1 MNKLRNTNKQGEKL
15 LLGGMAAAAF
25 GLISTKPKTV
35 KAANLNGNHSTFK
48 KTKKAA
54 VKTKINYQTARSKLT
69 RDSGSSKPQTSFEN
83 QDELTDQNQ
92 EDLIGS
98 DSNTNITK
106 PTNSEQNPVSNNDSS
121 QNIAASKNNNK
132 ENSSNSNTI
141 QTSSQDTDSNNFDP
155 NQAAKSAVTS
165 KWNGLTV
172 SYESNTDELTIYGG
186 TDTPAVIS
194 NNIEPIK
201 KISIDGNINDVAS
214 NYVKTITI
222 KGKIKIIGSADNLFA
237 DLFNLETIN
246 GLENIDTQEVTNMAN
261 MFSGSYKLSSLD
273 LSNFDTSNVTDMNS
287 MFYGCSALKNLK
299 FDPTKFNTAKVT
311 NMSSMFKSCGVQS
324 IDLSRFNTSN
334 VTNMADMFSGCA
346 VTSLDLSHFDTAKV
360 TDMSGMF
367 NYNVLQALDVSCL
380 DTAKVTNMAK
390 MFANSRN
397 LTSINFGTK
406 GATKFNTSNV
416 TDMSDMFN
424 TSEKLTDIDL
434 STFNTAKVAN
444 MANMFFS
451 CKALTGLDL
460 SPLKTSNVTDMNGMF
475 QYCNGLT
482 SLDVSPLDT
491 AKVTNMARMFYSCQG
506 LTSLDVSTFKTSNV
520 TSMEDMFHYCSNL
533 TDLKFGNPGTTT
545 FNTSNVVTMKNMFSY
560 CSAMVNLDLSAFDT
574 SKVEVFTLMFDNCSR
589 LSNLNLSSFKIIAK
603 TNVSGGIS
611 MDYMFRNCSSLA
623 TIDVSHFDTSNVGN
637 MRGMFDTC
645 YSLTSLD
652 LTNFVTSNV
661 SDMSDMFNQCASL
674 KRLNL
679 SSFDTSNVTNMW
691 FMFANSGLERLDIS
705 NFDMSNVSDTESML
719 GGLKNLKILVL
730 GKKNNIGTSHFNNKL
745 NSGFNTS
752 GTWTNMGSGQVPVD
766 QNSWSADQ
774 LVNKYDPSK
783 DYDTYV
789 NFSAPSLITVKYVDN
804 NQKDIVPSDQLYD
817 FKNTALL
824 DTLPTFNSI
833 KLNRNTDYQLEHIEL
848 DGKTVSDLKNVKFGD
863 IPHTIT
869 FIYNPISAGVITVN
883 YKYRDKDGQLH
894 DILENGK
901 PKTATINGSLH
912 DRSANIKFDALDGYT
927 KESYKINEGKPVDNT
942 DDFSVPLTKD
952 PQTVTLIYNP
962 ISAGTI
968 TVNYKYKDKDGQ
980 LQNIL
985 DENGKPKT
993 ATINDYL
1000 FEHSANIKFDAIDGY
1015 TKESYKINEGK
1026 PVDNTD
1032 DFSVPLTKDPQT
1044 VTLIYNPISAGT
1056 ITVNYKYKDKDG
1068 QLQNILDENGKPKTA
1083 TISGSLHDRSA
1094 NIKFDALDGYTKES
1108 YQINDEDPVI
1118 NTNDFTVPLTKDPQ
1132 TVTLIYNPISAG
1144 TITVNYKYKDKD
1156 GQLQNI
1162 LDENGKPKTATIND
1176 YLFEHSANIKFDAI
1190 DGYTKESY
1198 QINDEDPVIN
1208 TNDFTVPLTK
1218 DSQTVTLIYSQTSGS
1233 NSSNGSNGS
1242 NNSGDNGS
1250 GSNGSNAS
1258 GNGSNSNGNDSGS
1271 NGSNASGNNGSGNNN
1286 SNNSGSG
1293 NNNPGSGINNSSSN
1307 NSGSNSN
1314 SSGNNSSSSSNN
1326 NGATGSIGNNSDNN
1340 LNNGSNNTGSNVSSG
1355 KHKNTSKKL
1364 NKHRNKPSSNNK
1376 GFTKLKNKSNKYN
1389 KYNNGKTK
1397 NMEKAGSSN
1406 IATHKEKLLPQTG
1419 SNKRSSLAVL
1429 ALGGLALASALGAV
1443 WFNHKED

>member
-69 RDSGSSKPQTSFEN
+69 RDSGSPKPQTSFEN
-83 QDELTDQNQ
+83 QDEFTDQNQ

-121 QNIAASKNNNK
+121 QNTATSENNNK

-186 TDTPAVIS
+186 TDTPVVIS

-214 NYVKTITI
+214 NYVKTVTI

-246 GLENIDTQEVTNMAN
+246 GLENIDTQEISDMSK

-273 LSNFDTSNVTDMNS
+273 LSSFDTSNVTDMNS

-299 FDPTKFNTAKVT
+299 FDPAKFNTAKVT
-311 NMSSMFKSCGVQS
+311 NMASMFKNCGVQS
-324 IDLSRFNTSN
+324 IDLSHFNTSN
-334 VTNMADMFSGCA
+334 VTNMADMFSWCA
-346 VTSLDLSHFDTAKV
+346 VTNLDLSHFDTAQV
-360 TDMSGMF
+360 TNMSGMF
-367 NYNVLQALDVSCL
+367 NGNFLHALDVSCL
-380 DTAKVTNMAK
+380 YTAKVTNMAK
-390 MFANSRN
+390 MFANSKN

-406 GATKFNTSNV
+406 DATKFNTSNV

-434 STFNTAKVAN
+434 STFNTAKVTN
-444 MANMFFS
+444 MADMFFS

-460 SPLKTSNVTDMNGMF
+460 SPLVTSNVTDMNGMF

-482 SLDVSPLDT
+482 SLDVSPLET

-506 LTSLDVSTFKTSNV
+506 LTSLDVSTFKTSKV

-545 FNTSNVVTMKNMFSY
+545 FDTSNVVTMKNMFSY
-560 CSAMVNLDLSAFDT
+560 CGAMVNLDLSAFDT

-589 LSNLNLSSFKIIAK
+589 LANLNLSSFKTSAK

-611 MDYMFRNCSSLA
+611 MDYMFRSCSSLE

-679 SSFDTSNVTNMW
+679 SSFDTSNVTNMY

-705 NFDMSNVSDTESML
+705 NFDMSNISNTDNML

-730 GKKNNIGTSHFNNKL
+730 GKKNNIGTSPFNNNL
-745 NSGFNTS
+745 NSGFNTQ
-752 GTWTNMGSGQVPVD
+752 GTWTNMGSGQVPAD

-789 NFSAPSLITVKYVDN
+789 NFSAPSLITVKYIDN
-804 NQKDIVPSDQLYD
+804 NQKDIEPAEQLYD

-824 DTLPTFNSI
+824 DTLPTFNS
-833 KLNRNTDYQLEHIEL
+833 KKANGNKDYELDRIEL
-848 DGKTVSDLKNVKFGD
+848 DRKKVSDLKNVKFGD
-863 IPHTIT
+863 TPHTIT
-869 FIYNPISAGVITVN
+869 FIYNPISAGTITVNYKYRGKDGQLHDILENGKAKTAAINGYLHDRSANIKFDAIDGYTKQSYQINGEDPVINTDDFTVPLTKDPQTVILIYNPISAGTIIIN

-901 PKTATINGSLH
+901 QKTATINSYLH
-912 DRSANIKFDALDGYT
+912 DRSVKIQFDALEDYT
-927 KESYKINEGKPVDNT
+927 KQSYQINGEDPVINT
-942 DDFSVPLTKD
+942 DDFTVPLTKD
-952 PQTVTLIYNP
+952 SQTVTLIYNP

-968 TVNYKYKDKDGQ
+968 TVNYKYKDKDG
-980 LQNIL
+980 LHDIL

-993 ATINDYL
+993 TTINGYL
-1000 FEHSANIKFDAIDGY
+1000 FEH
-1015 TKESYKINEGK
+1015 
-1026 PVDNTD
+1026 
-1032 DFSVPLTKDPQT
+1032 
-1044 VTLIYNPISAGT
+1044 
-1056 ITVNYKYKDKDG
+1056 
-1068 QLQNILDENGKPKTA
+1068 
-1083 TISGSLHDRSA
+1083 SA

-1108 YQINDEDPVI
+1108 YKINDEDPVI
-1118 NTNDFTVPLTKDPQ
+1118 NTDDFTVPLTKDPQ
-1132 TVTLIYNPISAG
+1132 TVTLIY
-1144 TITVNYKYKDKD
+1144 
-1156 GQLQNI
+1156 
-1162 LDENGKPKTATIND
+1162 
-1176 YLFEHSANIKFDAI
+1176 
-1190 DGYTKESY
+1190 
-1198 QINDEDPVIN
+1198 
-1208 TNDFTVPLTK
+1208 
-1218 DSQTVTLIYSQTSGS
+1218 SQTSGN

-1250 GSNGSNAS
+1250 GSNGSN
-1258 GNGSNSNGNDSGS
+1258 GSNSNSNDSGS
-1271 NGSNASGNNGSGNNN
+1271 NGSNGSNSNSNDSGSNGSNGSGNNGSGNNN
-1286 SNNSGSG
+1286 SNNSSSG

-1307 NSGSNSN
+1307 NSGNSSS

-1340 LNNGSNNTGSNVSSG
+1340 LNNGSNNTGSNVSSS

-1397 NMEKAGSSN
+1397 NMGKAGSSN
-1406 IATHKEKLLPQTG
+1406 IPTHKEKLLPQTD
-1419 SNKRSSLAVL
+1419 SNKRSSIAVL
-1429 ALGGLALASALGAV
+1429 ALGGLALASALSAI

>member
-299 FDPTKFNTAKVT
+299 FDPAKFNTAKVT
-311 NMSSMFKSCGVQS
+311 NMASMFKSCGVQS

-406 GATKFNTSNV
+406 DATKFNTSNV

-460 SPLKTSNVTDMNGMF
+460 SPLNTSNVTDMNGMF
-475 QYCNGLT
+475 EYCNGLT

-491 AKVTNMARMFYSCQG
+491 AKVTNMARMFHSCQK

-520 TSMEDMFHYCSNL
+520 TSMEDMFDYCSSL

-545 FNTSNVVTMKNMFSY
+545 FDTSNVVTMKNMFAY

-589 LSNLNLSSFKIIAK
+589 LSNLNLSSFKITAK

-611 MDYMFRNCSSLA
+611 MDYMFRNCTSLA

-705 NFDMSNVSDTESML
+705 NFDMSNVSTTESML
-719 GGLKNLKILVL
+719 GGLQNLKILVL
-730 GKKNNIGTSHFNNKL
+730 GKKNNIGTSPFNDKL

-752 GTWTNMGSGQVPVD
+752 GTWTNMGSGQVPKD

-833 KLNRNTDYQLEHIEL
+833 KLNRNTDYQLEHIKL
-848 DGKTVSDLKNVKFGD
+848 DEKTVSDLKNVKFGD

-869 FIYNPISAGVITVN
+869 FVYNAIPAGVITVY
-883 YKYRDKDGQLH
+883 YKYKDKDGQLRN
-894 DILENGK
+894 ILDENGK
-901 PKTATINGSLH
+901 AKTATINGSLH

-927 KESYKINEGKPVDNT
+927 KESYQINDEDPVINT
-942 DDFSVPLTKD
+942 DDFTVPLTKD

-993 ATINDYL
+993 TTINGYL
-1000 FEHSANIKFDAIDGY
+1000 FEH
-1015 TKESYKINEGK
+1015 
-1026 PVDNTD
+1026 
-1032 DFSVPLTKDPQT
+1032 
-1044 VTLIYNPISAGT
+1044 
-1056 ITVNYKYKDKDG
+1056 
-1068 QLQNILDENGKPKTA
+1068 
-1083 TISGSLHDRSA
+1083 SA

-1144 TITVNYKYKDKD
+1144 TITVNYKYKNKDGQLQNILDENGKAKTATINGSLHDRSANIKFDALDGYTKESYQINEGKPVDNTDDFTVPLTKDPQTVTLIYNPILAGTITVNYKYKDKD

-1162 LDENGKPKTATIND
+1162 LDENGKPKTTTING
-1176 YLFEHSANIKFDAI
+1176 YLFEHSANIKFDAL

-1208 TNDFTVPLTK
+1208 ANDFTVPLTK

-1271 NGSNASGNNGSGNNN
+1271 NGSNGSDNNGSGNNN

-1293 NNNPGSGINNSSSN
+1293 NNAGSGINNSSSN
-1307 NSGSNSN
+1307 NSGNSSS

-1389 KYNNGKTK
+1389 NGKTK

-1429 ALGGLALASALGAV
+1429 ALGGLALASALGAI

>member
-1 MNKLRNTNKQGEKL
+1 MNKLKNTNKQGEKL
-15 LLGGMAAAAF
+15 LLGGMAAISLS
-25 GLISTKPKTV
+25 LINGKTKTV
-35 KAANLNGNHSTFK
+35 KASAIPNNGSVL
-48 KTKKAA
+48 KKASKTRL
-54 VKTKINYQTARSKLT
+54 KTKINYQTARSKLVKRT
-69 RDSGSSKPQTSFEN
+69 EALKASDVPDAAEAATDKLN
-83 QDELTDQNQ
+83 QAQAAETDTTTTDQVSENNQ
-92 EDLIGS
+92 TGS
-98 DSNTNITK
+98 ATGNKTQTTEKSDKTDI
-106 PTNSEQNPVSNNDSS
+106 PV
-121 QNIAASKNNNK
+121 K
-132 ENSSNSNTI
+132 
-141 QTSSQDTDSNNFDP
+141 FDP
-155 NQAAKSAVTS
+155 AQANRSSLQS
-165 KWNGLTV
+165 KWNGLDVTFN
-172 SYESNTDELTIYGG
+172 SDNNELTIQGG
-186 TDTPAVIS
+186 TDTPAIIDNSATPDKLIGIS
-194 NNIEPIK
+194 RN
-201 KISIDGNINDVAS
+201 IDGVSANYINI
-214 NYVKTITI
+214 ITI
-222 KGKIKIIGSADNLFA
+222 KGKINLVGSITGLFGDLHNLR
-237 DLFNLETIN
+237 TIN
-246 GLENIDTQEVTNMAN
+246 GLENIDTQGVTSIEK
-261 MFSGSYKLSSLD
+261 MFSNDYHLSSLD
-273 LSNFDTSNVTDMNS
+273 LSSFDTSNVTDMNS

-311 NMSSMFKSCGVQS
+311 NMASMFKSCGVQS

-406 GATKFNTSNV
+406 DATKFNTSNV

-460 SPLKTSNVTDMNGMF
+460 SPLNTTNVTDMNGMF
-475 QYCNGLT
+475 EYCNGLT

-491 AKVTNMARMFYSCQG
+491 AKVTNMARMFHSCQK

-520 TSMEDMFHYCSNL
+520 TSMEDMFDYCNSL

-545 FNTSNVVTMKNMFSY
+545 FDTSNVVTMKNMFAY

-589 LSNLNLSSFKIIAK
+589 LANLNLSSFKIIAK

-611 MDYMFRNCSSLA
+611 MDYMFRNCTSLA

-679 SSFDTSNVTNMW
+679 SSFDTSNVTNMY

-705 NFDMSNVSDTESML
+705 NFDMSNISNTDNML

-730 GKKNNIGTSHFNNKL
+730 GKKNNIGTSPFNDNL

-752 GTWTNMGSGQVPVD
+752 GTWTNMGSGQVPKD

-789 NFSAPSLITVKYVDN
+789 NFSAPSLITVKYIDN

-824 DTLPTFNSI
+824 DTLPTFNFR

-848 DGKTVSDLKNVKFGD
+848 DGKTVSDLQNVKFGD
-863 IPHTIT
+863 IPHTVT
-869 FIYNPISAGVITVN
+869 FVYNAIPAGVITVY
-883 YKYRDKDGQLH
+883 YKYKDKEDNLH

-901 PKTATINGSLH
+901 PKTAAINGYLH

-942 DDFSVPLTKD
+942 DDFTVPLTKD
-952 PQTVTLIYNP
+952 PQTVTLIYNRIKAQPITVYYQYIGKDVQLHDILDENGKTMTNTVSGYIKEKPTINFIDISAYYNKKSYKINGKEIISTDSPKVELINQPQTVIFIYNP
-962 ISAGTI
+962 ISAGAI
-968 TVNYKYKDKDGQ
+968 TVKYKYKDKDG
-980 LQNIL
+980 LHDIL
-985 DENGKPKT
+985 DENGKSKT
-993 ATINDYL
+993 ATINGYL
-1000 FEHSANIKFDAIDGY
+1000 FERSAKIKFDVLDGY
-1015 TKESYKINEGK
+1015 TKESYKINNE
-1026 PVDNTD
+1026 D
-1032 DFSVPLTKDPQT
+1032 SVPVNNT
-1044 VTLIYNPISAGT
+1044 V
-1056 ITVNYKYKDKDG
+1056 
-1068 QLQNILDENGKPKTA
+1068 
-1083 TISGSLHDRSA
+1083 
-1094 NIKFDALDGYTKES
+1094 
-1108 YQINDEDPVI
+1108 
-1118 NTNDFTVPLTKDPQ
+1118 DFTVPLTKDPQ
-1132 TVTLIYNPISAG
+1132 TVTLIYSHTPGN
-1144 TITVNYKYKDKD
+1144 
-1156 GQLQNI
+1156 
-1162 LDENGKPKTATIND
+1162 NGSN
-1176 YLFEHSANIKFDAI
+1176 
-1190 DGYTKESY
+1190 G
-1198 QINDEDPVIN
+1198 
-1208 TNDFTVPLTK
+1208 
-1218 DSQTVTLIYSQTSGS
+1218 SGS
-1233 NSSNGSNGS
+1233 NGSGDNGSNGSSDNDSNGSNSSSGNNSNGSNGS
-1242 NNSGDNGS
+1242 N
-1250 GSNGSNAS
+1250 SN
-1258 GNGSNSNGNDSGS
+1258 GNGSSD
-1271 NGSNASGNNGSGNNN
+1271 NGSGNNN
-1286 SNNSGSG
+1286 SNSSGSG
-1293 NNNPGSGINNSSSN
+1293 NNPGSSINNSSSN
-1307 NSGSNSN
+1307 NSGSSS

-1376 GFTKLKNKSNKYN
+1376 GFTKLKNKYN

-1419 SNKRSSLAVL
+1419 SNKRSNLAVL
-1429 ALGGLALASALGAV
+1429 ALGGLALASALSAI

>member
-15 LLGGMAAAAF
+15 LLGGMAAVSLS
-25 GLISTKPKTV
+25 LINGKTKTV
-35 KAANLNGNHSTFK
+35 KASAIPNNGSALKKASKTRL
-48 KTKKAA
+48 KTKL
-54 VKTKINYQTARSKLT
+54 NYQTARSKLVKKAT
-69 RDSGSSKPQTSFEN
+69 ALEASDE
-83 QDELTDQNQ
+83 QDAAEAATDKSTQ
-92 EDLIGS
+92 
-98 DSNTNITK
+98 
-106 PTNSEQNPVSNNDSS
+106 
-121 QNIAASKNNNK
+121 A
-132 ENSSNSNTI
+132 
-141 QTSSQDTDSNNFDP
+141 
-155 NQAAKSAVTS
+155 QAAETDTTTTDPADDQVSENNQTGSATGNKTQTTEKSDKTDIPVKLDPAQANRSSLQS
-165 KWNGLTV
+165 KWNGLDVTFN
-172 SYESNTDELTIYGG
+172 SDNNELTIQGG
-186 TDTPAVIS
+186 TDTPAIIDNSATPDKLIGIS
-194 NNIEPIK
+194 RN
-201 KISIDGNINDVAS
+201 IDGVSANYINI
-214 NYVKTITI
+214 ITI
-222 KGKIKIIGSADNLFA
+222 KGKINLVGSITGLFGDLHNLR
-237 DLFNLETIN
+237 TIN
-246 GLENIDTQEVTNMAN
+246 GLENIDTQGVTSIEK
-261 MFSGSYKLSSLD
+261 MFSNDYHLSSLD
-273 LSNFDTSNVTDMNS
+273 LSSFDTSNVTDMNS

-460 SPLKTSNVTDMNGMF
+460 SPLNTFNVTDMNGMF
-475 QYCNGLT
+475 EYCNGLT

-491 AKVTNMARMFYSCQG
+491 AKVTNMARMFHSCQK

-520 TSMEDMFHYCSNL
+520 TSMEDMFDYCSSL

-545 FNTSNVVTMKNMFSY
+545 FDTSNVVTMKNMFAY

-589 LSNLNLSSFKIIAK
+589 LSNLNLSSFKITAK

-705 NFDMSNVSDTESML
+705 NFDMSNISNTDNML

-730 GKKNNIGTSHFNNKL
+730 GKKNNIGTSPFNDNL

-752 GTWTNMGSGQVPVD
+752 GTWTNMGSGQVPKD

-789 NFSAPSLITVKYVDN
+789 NFSAPSLITVKYIDN
-804 NQKDIVPSDQLYD
+804 NQKDIEPAEQLYD

-824 DTLPTFNSI
+824 DTLPTFNFI

-869 FIYNPISAGVITVN
+869 FIYNPISAGAITVN

-901 PKTATINGSLH
+901 PKTATIKGYLH
-912 DRSANIKFDALDGYT
+912 DRSANIKFDT
-927 KESYKINEGKPVDNT
+927 
-942 DDFSVPLTKD
+942 
-952 PQTVTLIYNP
+952 
-962 ISAGTI
+962 
-968 TVNYKYKDKDGQ
+968 
-980 LQNIL
+980 
-985 DENGKPKT
+985 
-993 ATINDYL
+993 
-1000 FEHSANIKFDAIDGY
+1000 
-1015 TKESYKINEGK
+1015 
-1026 PVDNTD
+1026 
-1032 DFSVPLTKDPQT
+1032 
-1044 VTLIYNPISAGT
+1044 
-1056 ITVNYKYKDKDG
+1056 
-1068 QLQNILDENGKPKTA
+1068 
-1083 TISGSLHDRSA
+1083 
-1094 NIKFDALDGYTKES
+1094 LDGYTKES
-1108 YQINDEDPVI
+1108 YQINEGKPVI
-1118 NTNDFTVPLTKDPQ
+1118 NTD
-1132 TVTLIYNPISAG
+1132 
-1144 TITVNYKYKDKD
+1144 
-1156 GQLQNI
+1156 
-1162 LDENGKPKTATIND
+1162 
-1176 YLFEHSANIKFDAI
+1176 
-1190 DGYTKESY
+1190 
-1198 QINDEDPVIN
+1198 
-1208 TNDFTVPLTK
+1208 DFTVPLTK
-1218 DSQTVTLIYSQTSGS
+1218 DSQTVTLIYNRIKAQPITVYYQYIGKDVQLHDILDENGKTMTNTVSGYIKEKPTINFIDISAYYNKKSYKINGKEIISTDSPKVELINQPQTVIFIYNPISAGAITVNYKYKDKDGLHDILDENGKSKTATINGYLFERSAKIQFVALDGYTKESYQINEGKPVDNTDDFTVPLTKGPQTVTLIYSQTSGN

-1286 SNNSGSG
+1286 SNNSTSG
-1293 NNNPGSGINNSSSN
+1293 NNPGSGINNSSSN
-1307 NSGSNSN
+1307 NSGSS

-1397 NMEKAGSSN
+1397 NMEKAGNSN
-1406 IATHKEKLLPQTG
+1406 IATHKEKQLPQTG
-1419 SNKRSSLAVL
+1419 TNKRSSLAVL
-1429 ALGGLALASALGAV
+1429 ALGGLALASALSAI

>member
-1 MNKLRNTNKQGEKL
+1 MNKLKNTNKQGEKL
-15 LLGGMAAAAF
+15 LFGGMAAAAF

-35 KAANLNGNHSTFK
+35 KAANLNANHSTVK
-48 KTKKAA
+48 KTKRTA

-69 RDSGSSKPQTSFEN
+69 RDSDSPKPQTSFEN
-83 QDELTDQNQ
+83 QDELTNQ
-92 EDLIGS
+92 KDLIGS

-121 QNIAASKNNNK
+121 QNTAASENNNK
-132 ENSSNSNTI
+132 ENNSNSNTI

-311 NMSSMFKSCGVQS
+311 NMASMFKSCGVQS

-460 SPLKTSNVTDMNGMF
+460 SPLNTSNVTDMNGMF
-475 QYCNGLT
+475 EYCNGLT
-482 SLDVSPLDT
+482 SLDVSHLDT
-491 AKVTNMARMFYSCQG
+491 AKVTNMARMFHSCQK

-520 TSMEDMFHYCSNL
+520 TSMEDMFDYCSSL

-545 FNTSNVVTMKNMFSY
+545 FDTSNVVTMKNMFAY

-611 MDYMFRNCSSLA
+611 MDYMFRNCTSLA

-679 SSFDTSNVTNMW
+679 SSFDTSNVTNMY

-705 NFDMSNVSDTESML
+705 NFDMSNISNTDNML

-730 GKKNNIGTSHFNNKL
+730 GKKNNIGTSRFNNNL
-745 NSGFNTS
+745 NSGFNTQ
-752 GTWTNMGSGQVPVD
+752 GTWTNMGSGQVPAD

-789 NFSAPSLITVKYVDN
+789 NFSAPSLITVKYIDN
-804 NQKDIVPSDQLYD
+804 NQKDIEPAEQLYD

-824 DTLPTFNSI
+824 DTLPTFNS
-833 KLNRNTDYQLEHIEL
+833 KKANGNKDYELDRIEL
-848 DGKTVSDLKNVKFGD
+848 DGKKVSDLKNVKFGD
-863 IPHTIT
+863 TPHTIT
-869 FIYNPISAGVITVN
+869 FIYNPISAGTITVN
-883 YKYRDKDGQLH
+883 YKYKGKDGQLH

-901 PKTATINGSLH
+901 PKTATINGYLH
-912 DRSANIKFDALDGYT
+912 DHSAKIQFDALEDYT
-927 KESYKINEGKPVDNT
+927 KQSYQINGEDPVINT
-942 DDFSVPLTKD
+942 DDFTVPLTKV

-968 TVNYKYKDKDGQ
+968 TVNYKYKGKDGQ
-980 LQNIL
+980 LHDIL

-993 ATINDYL
+993 TTINGYL
-1000 FEHSANIKFDAIDGY
+1000 FEH
-1015 TKESYKINEGK
+1015 
-1026 PVDNTD
+1026 
-1032 DFSVPLTKDPQT
+1032 
-1044 VTLIYNPISAGT
+1044 
-1056 ITVNYKYKDKDG
+1056 
-1068 QLQNILDENGKPKTA
+1068 
-1083 TISGSLHDRSA
+1083 SA
-1094 NIKFDALDGYTKES
+1094 NIKFDALDGYTKQS
-1108 YQINDEDPVI
+1108 YQIN
-1118 NTNDFTVPLTKDPQ
+1118 
-1132 TVTLIYNPISAG
+1132 G
-1144 TITVNYKYKDKD
+1144 
-1156 GQLQNI
+1156 
-1162 LDENGKPKTATIND
+1162 
-1176 YLFEHSANIKFDAI
+1176 
-1190 DGYTKESY
+1190 
-1198 QINDEDPVIN
+1198 EDPVIN

-1218 DSQTVTLIYSQTSGS
+1218 DSQTITLIYSYTSGNNSS
-1233 NSSNGSNGS
+1233 NGSSDNNGSNGSSGNDSNGSNDSSGNDSNGSNGSSGNDSNGSNGSSGNDSNGSNGS
-1242 NNSGDNGS
+1242 N
-1250 GSNGSNAS
+1250 SN
-1258 GNGSNSNGNDSGS
+1258 GNGSSDS
-1271 NGSNASGNNGSGNNN
+1271 GSGNNN

-1293 NNNPGSGINNSSSN
+1293 NNPGSGINNSSSN
-1307 NSGSNSN
+1307 NSGSSS

-1376 GFTKLKNKSNKYN
+1376 GFTKLKNKYN

-1419 SNKRSSLAVL
+1419 SNKRSNLAVL
-1429 ALGGLALASALGAV
+1429 ALGGLALASALSAI

>member
-942 DDFSVPLTKD
+942 DDFTVPLTKD
-952 PQTVTLIYNP
+952 SQTVTLIYNP

-980 LQNIL
+980 LHDIL

-993 ATINDYL
+993 ATINGYL

-1056 ITVNYKYKDKDG
+1056 ITVNYKYKNKDG

>member
-69 RDSGSSKPQTSFEN
+69 RDSGSPKPQTSFEN

-121 QNIAASKNNNK
+121 QNTAASKNNNK

-141 QTSSQDTDSNNFDP
+141 QTSSQDTDSINFDP

-246 GLENIDTQEVTNMAN
+246 GLENVDTQEISDMSK
-261 MFSGSYKLSSLD
+261 MFNGSYKLSSLD
-273 LSNFDTSNVTDMNS
+273 LSSFDTSNVTDMNS

-299 FDPTKFNTAKVT
+299 FDPAKFNTAKVT
-311 NMSSMFKSCGVQS
+311 NMASMFKNCGVQS
-324 IDLSRFNTSN
+324 IDLSHFNTSN

-346 VTSLDLSHFDTAKV
+346 VTNLDLSHFETAQV
-360 TDMSGMF
+360 TNMSGMF

-390 MFANSRN
+390 MFANSKN

-406 GATKFNTSNV
+406 DATKFNTSNV

-424 TSEKLTDIDL
+424 TSKKLTDIDL
-434 STFNTAKVAN
+434 STFNTTKVTN
-444 MANMFFS
+444 MADMFFS
-451 CKALTGLDL
+451 CEALTGLDL
-460 SPLKTSNVTDMNGMF
+460 SPLNTTNVTDMNGMF
-475 QYCNGLT
+475 QYCQGLT
-482 SLDVSPLDT
+482 SLDVSPLAT

-506 LTSLDVSTFKTSNV
+506 LTSLDVSTFETSNV
-520 TSMEDMFHYCSNL
+520 TSMEDMFHYCSSL

-560 CSAMVNLDLSAFDT
+560 CLAMVNLDLSAFDT
-574 SKVEVFTLMFDNCSR
+574 SKVEVFTYMFNNCSR
-589 LSNLNLSSFKIIAK
+589 LANLNLSSFKTSAK

-611 MDYMFRNCSSLA
+611 MDYMFQDCTSLA

-637 MRGMFDTC
+637 MMGMFRDC
-645 YSLTSLD
+645 FSLARLD
-652 LTNFVTSNV
+652 LTNFDTSNV
-661 SDMSDMFNQCASL
+661 SDMSDMFYQCVNL

-679 SSFDTSNVTNMW
+679 SSFDTSNVIHME

-730 GKKNNIGTSHFNNKL
+730 GKKNNIGTSHFNNNL
-745 NSGFNTS
+745 NSGFNTQ
-752 GTWTNMGSGQVPVD
+752 GTWTNMGSGQVPKD

-774 LVNKYDPSK
+774 LVNKYDPNK

-789 NFSAPSLITVKYVDN
+789 NFSAPSLITVKYLDN

-824 DTLPTFNSI
+824 DTLPTFNSR

-848 DGKTVSDLKNVKFGD
+848 DGKKVSDLKNVKFGD
-863 IPHTIT
+863 TPHTIT
-869 FIYNPISAGVITVN
+869 FIYNPISAGTIIIN

-901 PKTATINGSLH
+901 PKTAAINGYLH
-912 DRSANIKFDALDGYT
+912 DRSAKIQFDALEDYT
-927 KESYKINEGKPVDNT
+927 KQSYQINGEDPVINT
-942 DDFSVPLTKD
+942 DDFTVPLTKD
-952 PQTVTLIYNP
+952 PQTVILIYNP

-980 LQNIL
+980 LHDIL
-985 DENGKPKT
+985 ENGKQKT
-993 ATINDYL
+993 ATINSYL
-1000 FEHSANIKFDAIDGY
+1000 FEH
-1015 TKESYKINEGK
+1015 
-1026 PVDNTD
+1026 
-1032 DFSVPLTKDPQT
+1032 
-1044 VTLIYNPISAGT
+1044 
-1056 ITVNYKYKDKDG
+1056 
-1068 QLQNILDENGKPKTA
+1068 
-1083 TISGSLHDRSA
+1083 SA

-1118 NTNDFTVPLTKDPQ
+1118 NTNDFTVSLTKDPQ

-1144 TITVNYKYKDKD
+1144 TITVNYKYKGKD
-1156 GQLQNI
+1156 GQLHDI
-1162 LDENGKPKTATIND
+1162 LENGKPKTAAINS
-1176 YLFEHSANIKFDAI
+1176 YLHDRSANIKFDAL

-1198 QINDEDPVIN
+1198 KINEGKPVISID
-1208 TNDFTVPLTK
+1208 DFTVPLTK
-1218 DSQTVTLIYSQTSGS
+1218 DSQTVTLIYNPISAGTITVNYKYKDKYGQLHDILDENGKPKTTTINGYLFEHSANIKFDALDGYTKESYQINEGKPVISIDDFTVPLTKDPQTVTLIYSQTSGN

-1250 GSNGSNAS
+1250 GSNGSNGS
-1258 GNGSNSNGNDSGS
+1258 GSSGS
-1271 NGSNASGNNGSGNNN
+1271 NGSGNNGSGNNN
-1286 SNNSGSG
+1286 SNNSSSG
-1293 NNNPGSGINNSSSN
+1293 NDNPGSGINNSSSN
-1307 NSGSNSN
+1307 NSGNSSS

-1429 ALGGLALASALGAV
+1429 ALGGLALASALSAI

>member
-1 MNKLRNTNKQGEKL
+1 MNKLKNTNKQGEKL
-15 LLGGMAAAAF
+15 LFGGMAAAAF

-35 KAANLNGNHSTFK
+35 KAANLNGNHSTVK
-48 KTKKAA
+48 KTKRTA

-69 RDSGSSKPQTSFEN
+69 RDSDSPKPQTSFEN
-83 QDELTDQNQ
+83 QDELTNQ
-92 EDLIGS
+92 KDLIGS

-121 QNIAASKNNNK
+121 QNTAASENNNK
-132 ENSSNSNTI
+132 ENNSNSNTI

-311 NMSSMFKSCGVQS
+311 NMASMFKSCGVQS

-460 SPLKTSNVTDMNGMF
+460 SPLNTSNVTDMNGMF
-475 QYCNGLT
+475 EYCNGLT
-482 SLDVSPLDT
+482 SLDVSHLDT
-491 AKVTNMARMFYSCQG
+491 AKVTNMARMFHSCQK

-520 TSMEDMFHYCSNL
+520 TSMEDMFDYCSSL

-545 FNTSNVVTMKNMFSY
+545 FDTSNVVTMKNMFAY

-589 LSNLNLSSFKIIAK
+589 LSNLNLSSFKITAK

-611 MDYMFRNCSSLA
+611 MDYMFQDCTSLA

-679 SSFDTSNVTNMW
+679 SSFDTSNVTNMY

-705 NFDMSNVSDTESML
+705 NFDMSNISNTDNML

-730 GKKNNIGTSHFNNKL
+730 GKKNNIGTSRFNNNL
-745 NSGFNTS
+745 NSGFNTQ
-752 GTWTNMGSGQVPVD
+752 GTWTNMGSGQVPKD

-789 NFSAPSLITVKYVDN
+789 NFSAPSLITVKYIDN
-804 NQKDIVPSDQLYD
+804 NQKDIEPAEQLYD

-824 DTLPTFNSI
+824 DTLPTFNS
-833 KLNRNTDYQLEHIEL
+833 KKANGNKDYELDRIEL
-848 DGKTVSDLKNVKFGD
+848 DGKKVSDLKNVKFGD
-863 IPHTIT
+863 TPHTIT
-869 FIYNPISAGVITVN
+869 FIYNPISAGTITVN
-883 YKYRDKDGQLH
+883 YKYKGKDGQLH

-901 PKTATINGSLH
+901 PKTATINGYLH
-912 DRSANIKFDALDGYT
+912 DHSAKIQFDALEDYT
-927 KESYKINEGKPVDNT
+927 K
-942 DDFSVPLTKD
+942 
-952 PQTVTLIYNP
+952 Q
-962 ISAGTI
+962 
-968 TVNYKYKDKDGQ
+968 
-980 LQNIL
+980 
-985 DENGKPKT
+985 
-993 ATINDYL
+993 
-1000 FEHSANIKFDAIDGY
+1000 
-1015 TKESYKINEGK
+1015 
-1026 PVDNTD
+1026 
-1032 DFSVPLTKDPQT
+1032 
-1044 VTLIYNPISAGT
+1044 
-1056 ITVNYKYKDKDG
+1056 
-1068 QLQNILDENGKPKTA
+1068 
-1083 TISGSLHDRSA
+1083 
-1094 NIKFDALDGYTKES
+1094 S
-1108 YQINDEDPVI
+1108 YQINGEDPVI
-1118 NTNDFTVPLTKDPQ
+1118 NTDDFTVPLTKDPQ

-1144 TITVNYKYKDKD
+1144 TITVNYKYKGKD
-1156 GQLQNI
+1156 GQLHDI
-1162 LDENGKPKTATIND
+1162 LDENGKPKTTTING
-1176 YLFEHSANIKFDAI
+1176 YLFEHSANIKFDAL
-1190 DGYTKESY
+1190 DGYTKQSY
-1198 QINDEDPVIN
+1198 QINGEDPVIN
-1208 TNDFTVPLTK
+1208 TDDFTVPLTK
-1218 DSQTVTLIYSQTSGS
+1218 DSQTITLIYSYTSGN
-1233 NSSNGSNGS
+1233 NSSNGSSDNNGS

-1250 GSNGSNAS
+1250 GSNGSNGS
-1258 GNGSNSNGNDSGS
+1258 GSSGS
-1271 NGSNASGNNGSGNNN
+1271 NGSGNNGSGNNN
-1286 SNNSGSG
+1286 SNNSSSG
-1293 NNNPGSGINNSSSN
+1293 NNPGSGINNSSSN
-1307 NSGSNSN
+1307 NSGNSSS

-1429 ALGGLALASALGAV
+1429 ALGGLALASALSAI